1 MANNTFRTTTCYQHY
16 IKEHFNSHFL
26 LDPQNQ
32 KGHILTFFKVP
43 THFYSLEK
51 SLKILLKTLK
61 YIFLL
66 SVFNQNLILSKVP
79 GRNSSSLFPDN
90 AAGPLFWTFPSRA
103 PVANANSEGR
113 DWAIKFASG
122 ACWEFQLFVNLWE
135 RVGFLWGW
143 VEAVWVPKSA
153 STPHPVLS
161 VSCSPSTPPGSLSPA
176 TSWDP
181 AGTNHPDLS
190 GLCVSTLGLIYHHLL
205 TQPRLIQN

>member
-1 MANNTFRTTTCYQHY
+1 MNFPFPPWSPKSDGTYSHIFQGAYSFLQLRKIT
-16 IKEHFNSHFL
+16 ENSA
-26 LDPQNQ
+26 QN
-32 KGHILTFFKVP
+32 
-43 THFYSLEK
+43 
-51 SLKILLKTLK
+51 LKIR
-61 YIFLL
+61 IFLL
-66 SVFNQNLILSKVP
+66 SVFNRNLILSKVP

-103 PVANANSEGR
+103 PVADANSEGT

-143 VEAVWVPKSA
+143 VMEAVWIPKSSA

-161 VSCSPSTPPGSLSPA
+161 IPYSPSSPPGSLSPA
-176 TSWDP
+176 TSWDL
-181 AGTNHPDLS
+181 AVRNQPDLS